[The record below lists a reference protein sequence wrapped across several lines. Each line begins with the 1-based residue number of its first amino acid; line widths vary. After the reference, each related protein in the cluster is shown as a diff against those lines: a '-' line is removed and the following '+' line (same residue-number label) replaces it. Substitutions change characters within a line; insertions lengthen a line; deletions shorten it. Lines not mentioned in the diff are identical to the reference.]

1 MRGSVSGSVWALV
14 LGGAGLG
21 VASLI
26 SEQPAGNEPPQMP
39 QVAAPQATQSAEID
53 LDTGTTPPEV
63 DREFAVTAPRVSAP
77 EAEVAEPTTDTEPA
91 APPQT
96 LQLETELSVPTDVD
110 ESTIVTALEEPVLPA
125 TTVEPPQMP
134 SAAENVVI
142 ATQPTQPASEVGE
155 ADVPTVEGIAED
167 ALVAPAPEW
176 IAEPAPTEIFVD
188 ELPFS
193 ETVESEVAEVLSPEI
208 VIIPEPEVNPDVVEL
223 PAEQEAP
230 FEEAEVAPQTPEP
243 VVVAPEPT
251 EPAVTDESEP
261 TVITSGPGKRIKVNR
276 PSAEP
281 ETTPE
286 PETEAVTDE
295 EAEATDLPA
304 LQRFA
309 TAFENPNGMPLI
321 SILLVDDGTNGD
333 MAAEVASMPLPVTV
347 VLHALDPNA
356 AARMQAYR
364 AAGIEVALQTSL
376 PEGAVPT
383 DVEIAFEAAFG
394 ILPETVMLFSDGT
407 GVLQN
412 DRAVTEQVMQILA
425 SDGRGLVTVQR
436 GLGSAQRAAEQVGV
450 AATTVLRDLDGAGE
464 DQSAIERA
472 LDQSALRARQT
483 GDAVLLGRVQPET
496 ISALTNWA
504 LTVNQDQM
512 LVAPVSA
519 VLLDGTE

>member
-1 MRGSVSGSVWALV
+1 
-14 LGGAGLG
+14 
-21 VASLI
+21 
-26 SEQPAGNEPPQMP
+26 MP

-188 ELPFS
+188 ELPFLDA
-193 ETVESEVAEVLSPEI
+193 EEPEVAAEREVAEVPVPEI
-208 VIIPEPEVNPDVVEL
+208 VIIPEPETIPDPVEL
-223 PAEQEAP
+223 PTGQDAP
-230 FEEAEVAPQTPEP
+230 SEGSEVPPQTPTP
-243 VVVAPEPT
+243 VGVAPEPT
-251 EPAVTDESEP
+251 EPSVTDESEP

-309 TAFENPNGMPLI
+309 TAFENPNGMPLL

-333 MAAEVASMPLPVTV
+333 MAADVASMPLPVTV

-394 ILPETVMLFSDGT
+394 ILHETVMLFSDGT

-412 DRAVTEQVMQILA
+412 DRAVTDQVMQILA